1 MNRNNFPL
9 IALALSLPLMAILFF
24 GGRGDGGRTTG
35 LPLLTLLTVAE
46 FGLVANAIGAGL
58 AVQGWVAGARTRRQ
72 VTIAIGCALISLLF
86 LLQLVYWWPL

>member
-9 IALALSLPLMAILFF
+9 IALALALPLLAILFF

-46 FGLVANAIGAGL
+46 FGLVVNLIGAGL
-58 AVQGWVAGARTRRQ
+58 AVQGWMAGTRTRRQ
-72 VTIAIGCALISLLF
+72 ALIASGCALFTLLF
-86 LLQLVYWWPL
+86 LLQLIHWWPL